1 MKSHSLN
8 ILVIGNI
15 MSFIFFTYVT
25 VKLRQQNLIR
35 ALIAQIT
42 LSLKLSNVTCI
53 RKNETKQLEQKR
65 ENYIFF
71 GKSKTK

>member
-1 MKSHSLN
+1 
-8 ILVIGNI
+8 

-53 RKNETKQLEQKR
+53 TKNETKQLEQKR